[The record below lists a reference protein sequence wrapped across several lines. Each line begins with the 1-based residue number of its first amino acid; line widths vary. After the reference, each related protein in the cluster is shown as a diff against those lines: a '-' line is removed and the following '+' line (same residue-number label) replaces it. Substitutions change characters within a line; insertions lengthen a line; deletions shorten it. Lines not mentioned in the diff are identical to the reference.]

1 MSGEISPATVNLKIQ
16 LAQRDLELH
25 ALRCLLNFAFE
36 LAEMGGIIRRNQ
48 HQKQNLAPKI
58 KGCGRAKAKFDAHS

>member
-1 MSGEISPATVNLKIQ
+1 MSWQISLAAVNFKIQ

-25 ALRCLLNFAFE
+25 ALRCLLNFTFE
-36 LAEMGGIIRRNQ
+36 LAEMVGIIRHNQ